1 MSPQPKTAVLNSALW
16 AAYGDALGFITELA
30 DRRTLKRRT
39 GMAEVRHAIPWK
51 RGVGGKYGATVE
63 LPAGC
68 YSDDTQLRL
77 ATSRA
82 IRGDGYFD
90 VEAFAKI
97 ELPVWLAYSLGGG
110 ISTKAAASGLSRSDV
125 NWFSNFFATK
135 LSNYLEAGGNGGAMR
150 VQPHIWAAR
159 RLAQDDLVLR
169 DVVRN
174 VICTHGHPRALAGA
188 CFHALCLASALQS
201 GEVPGPSAWADIV
214 QRLSILCT
222 VIREDHDLSAFWL
235 PVWEQ
240 RTKSKIEEAFQQVQ
254 RECKDDLM
262 IVSDLLN
269 RREQN
274 AYEGIVKAL
283 GAFDS
288 SSRGSATKTAIL
300 SSVLSW
306 MFRTE
311 PIPVAFTESVNLLG
325 SDTDTVATLAGAIMG
340 AASKVEP
347 DGDLMDRQ
355 YIKDEAIRLFE
366 IGNGSKQKSFK
377 YPDLMNW
384 HPPRTMVDAVGY
396 AHDSVAV
403 VGLGTARTLGEKWE
417 SRGKDSC
424 VWQWLRLSFG
434 QTILA
439 KQRRDL
445 PQLSNHNLPQ
455 NKDVEGE
462 KQMPKQGSSVTEQ
475 VNMFDQN
482 RVGRKEDTTMRS
494 LDELTNEAIRLGFN
508 PEVIGRHVLELADRP
523 NGIEL
528 GLAYVAV
535 VVKAKRAR
543 IQAQA
548 RREQPV

>member
-1 MSPQPKTAVLNSALW
+1 
-16 AAYGDALGFITELA
+16 
-30 DRRTLKRRT
+30 
-39 GMAEVRHAIPWK
+39 
-51 RGVGGKYGATVE
+51 
-63 LPAGC
+63 
-68 YSDDTQLRL
+68 
-77 ATSRA
+77 
-82 IRGDGYFD
+82 
-90 VEAFAKI
+90 
-97 ELPVWLAYSLGGG
+97 
-110 ISTKAAASGLSRSDV
+110 
-125 NWFSNFFATK
+125 
-135 LSNYLEAGGNGGAMR
+135 
-150 VQPHIWAAR
+150 
-159 RLAQDDLVLR
+159 
-169 DVVRN
+169 
-174 VICTHGHPRALAGA
+174 
-188 CFHALCLASALQS
+188 
-201 GEVPGPSAWADIV
+201 
-214 QRLSILCT
+214 
-222 VIREDHDLSAFWL
+222 
-235 PVWEQ
+235 
-240 RTKSKIEEAFQQVQ
+240 
-254 RECKDDLM
+254 
-262 IVSDLLN
+262 
-269 RREQN
+269 
-274 AYEGIVKAL
+274 
-283 GAFDS
+283 
-288 SSRGSATKTAIL
+288 
-300 SSVLSW
+300 
-306 MFRTE
+306 
-311 PIPVAFTESVNLLG
+311 
-325 SDTDTVATLAGAIMG
+325 
-340 AASKVEP
+340 
-347 DGDLMDRQ
+347 MDRQ